1 MNPIEPDQGLLVAA
15 EKYTGTNVH
24 DRNAHISNYRYWCS
38 KGDVERSARSAAN
51 LRKVLLTNLE
61 GAKTF

>member
-15 EKYTGTNVH
+15 EKYTGWNVH
-24 DRNAHISNYRYWCS
+24 DRNANLSVYKYWCE
-38 KGDVERSARSAAN
+38 KGDAERAN
-51 LRKVLLTNLE
+51 LCATKLRKVLLTNLE